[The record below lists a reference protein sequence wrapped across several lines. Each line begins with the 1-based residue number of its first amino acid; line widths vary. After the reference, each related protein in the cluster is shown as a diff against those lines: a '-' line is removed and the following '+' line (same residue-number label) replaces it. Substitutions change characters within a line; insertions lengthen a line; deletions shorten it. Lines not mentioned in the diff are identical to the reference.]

1 VWAFLKERF
10 AGKENAASRMT
21 ILTRL
26 NMMRLNQL
34 SDREFREIV
43 SQLVILPKSPIC
55 STPTVGY
62 FVAKAEA
69 EKKRRSMTWT
79 RYSPSFNRIGF
90 GQSASASGEA
100 FLDFRSSVL
109 ECSHPSYSIVMMT
122 SRLIFL
128 WPPQYWHFHLKRKNM
143 RQTNPLPLQCSQM
156 ENAVFPELAIP

>member
-1 VWAFLKERF
+1 MWAFLKERF

-55 STPTVGY
+55 STPAVGY

-69 EKKRRSMTWT
+69 EKKRRSI
-79 RYSPSFNRIGF
+79 S
-90 GQSASASGEA
+90 
-100 FLDFRSSVL
+100 
-109 ECSHPSYSIVMMT
+109 
-122 SRLIFL
+122 
-128 WPPQYWHFHLKRKNM
+128 
-143 RQTNPLPLQCSQM
+143 
-156 ENAVFPELAIP
+156 